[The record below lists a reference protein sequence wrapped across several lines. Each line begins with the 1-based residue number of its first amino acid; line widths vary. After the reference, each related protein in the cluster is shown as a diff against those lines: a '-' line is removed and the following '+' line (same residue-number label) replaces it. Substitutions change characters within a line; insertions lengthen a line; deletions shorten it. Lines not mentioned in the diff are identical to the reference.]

1 MLNNYQPWTGSR
13 KSNESYVNNR
23 LQVPIDSNHV
33 NHALQ
38 ILLLW
43 QPWYEYNI
51 HA

>member
-1 MLNNYQPWTGSR
+1 MDRTR

-33 NHALQ
+33 NHRLQ

-43 QPWYEYNI
+43 QPNKNVFAY
-51 HA
+51 